1 MKITINRKIEK
12 KFANAREL
20 KINYGKLANRIEMV
34 LSVLKVANNLKEVP
48 NVPPTRRHK
57 LVGDYEGCWALDID
71 KNRRMILRPTNNN
84 NILEEINELEIIAVV
99 DYH

>member
-71 KNRRMILRPTNNN
+71 KSRRMILRPTNNSD
-84 NILEEINELEIIAVV
+84 ILEEINELEIIAIV

>member
-71 KNRRMILRPTNNN
+71 KSRRMILRPTNNSDV
-84 NILEEINELEIIAVV
+84 LEEINELEIIAIV

>member
-57 LVGDYEGCWALDID
+57 LVGDYEGCWALDTD
-71 KNRRMILRPTNNN
+71 KSKRMILRPTNNSD
-84 NILEEINELEIIAVV
+84 ILEEINELEIIAIV

>member
-34 LSVLKVANNLKEVP
+34 LSVLKVASNLKEVP

-71 KNRRMILRPTNNN
+71 KSRRMILRPTNNSD
-84 NILEEINELEIIAVV
+84 ILEEINELEIIAIV